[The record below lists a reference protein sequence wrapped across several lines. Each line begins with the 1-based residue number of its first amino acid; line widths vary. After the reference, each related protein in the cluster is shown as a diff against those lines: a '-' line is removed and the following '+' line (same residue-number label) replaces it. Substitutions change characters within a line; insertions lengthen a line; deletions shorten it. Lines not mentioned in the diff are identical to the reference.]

1 MSTMLIK
8 NGFVA
13 DAKNCLFSKQNI
25 LVEDGKIKALLKE
38 EPCADVVIDAS
49 NRIVSPGFI
58 DIHMHEDPLTAEGD
72 IDFCIFDTML
82 KMGVTTVVAGNC
94 GDNLADPV
102 KYLDT
107 VDQKG
112 ASVNVAMLAGHSYLR
127 MQSGALD
134 RYSPITN
141 TQLETLENKI
151 AAALDGGC
159 IGVSYGIRYSPGLN
173 AEELERTARLC
184 KKDDKIIT
192 AHLRDDAAAI
202 FSAADE
208 FIPVG
213 LKYDLNTEISH
224 IGSMAGFGQM
234 EEFLEMTDRYR
245 GNGMRLHSDCYPYYA
260 YCTRIGSAT
269 FDEGFLDRYGATYD
283 VVELCEGNYK
293 GMRCTEEMFR
303 KVRKEFPEML
313 TICHVMKHEDVDMA
327 MAHQGVILGSDG
339 LLSKGQGHPRAAGSF
354 PHFIREFINSS
365 KVSLADGIAKMT
377 SSPAQKLSFAS
388 KGGLE
393 KGSDADIV
401 IFDLKNIKD
410 NATFAEPVAEPEGID
425 YVIIGGKIAVDHGK
439 ILNHRLGRSIRK

>member
-1 MSTMLIK
+1 MSTMLIR

-13 DAKNCLFSKQNI
+13 DAKNSLFSKQNI
-25 LVEDGKIKALLKE
+25 LIENGKIKEYVNE
-38 EPCADVVIDAS
+38 EFAADTVIDAS
-49 NRIVSPGFI
+49 GKIVSPGFI
-58 DIHMHEDPLTAEGD
+58 DIHMHEDPLTADGD

-94 GDNLADPV
+94 GDNLSDPV
-102 KYLDT
+102 KYLDI
-107 VDQKG
+107 VDAKG

-134 RYSPITN
+134 RYAPITT
-141 TQLETLENKI
+141 TQLEALERNI
-151 AAALDGGC
+151 ADALDGGC
-159 IGVSYGIRYSPGLN
+159 IGVSYGIRYSPGTN
-173 AEELERTARLC
+173 SEELERTARVC

-202 FSAADE
+202 FSAAEE

-213 LKYDLNTEISH
+213 LKYGLNTEISH

-245 GNGMRLHSDCYPYYA
+245 ANGMRLHCDCYPYYA

-269 FDEGFLDRYGATYD
+269 FDEGFLDRYEATYD
-283 VVELCEGNYK
+283 VVELCEGQYK
-293 GMRCTEEMFR
+293 GMRCTEELFR
-303 KVRKEFPEML
+303 KMRAEFPEML

-327 MAHQGVILGSDG
+327 MAHPGVILGSDG

-354 PHFIREFINSS
+354 PHFIREFINSG
-365 KVSLADGIAKMT
+365 KVSLTDGIAKMT
-377 SSPAQKLSFAS
+377 SSPAEKLSFAS

-401 IFDLKNIKD
+401 IFDLEKIKD

-425 YVIIGGKIAVDHGK
+425 YVMIGGKIAVDHGK
-439 ILNHRLGRSIRK
+439 IINNRLGRSIRK